1 MSKQAIV
8 YTNSNMCA
16 KKRKATDLL
25 EQHSYEIEEINFLE
39 QAPTVELLE
48 NLLNISGL
56 QPTEIIRTGEI
67 IFQALGL
74 SVDDYRDNQAWLE
87 LLVQNPTLIERPI
100 VVINGKAVVA
110 RPERKILELF

>member
-16 KKRKATDLL
+16 KKRKTVDLL
-25 EQHSYEIEEINFLE
+25 KQNGYAIEEINFLD
-39 QAPTVELLE
+39 QAPTVELLQD
-48 NLLNISGL
+48 LLNMSGL
-56 QPTEIIRTGEI
+56 KPTEIIRTGEI

-74 SVDDYRDNQAWLE
+74 SINDDRDNQAWLE

-110 RPERKILELF
+110 RPEQKIFEIL